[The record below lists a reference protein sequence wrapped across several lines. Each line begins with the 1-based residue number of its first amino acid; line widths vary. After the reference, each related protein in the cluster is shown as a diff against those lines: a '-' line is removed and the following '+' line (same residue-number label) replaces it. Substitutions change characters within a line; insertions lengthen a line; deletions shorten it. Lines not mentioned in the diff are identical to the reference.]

1 MPALLTWSKIC
12 ANPALRDLPFKV
24 ELTPRGILEMSPAR
38 PRHGEY
44 QSEIGHLLRTM
55 LPHGRVITECPIEGP
70 EGEVRVPDV
79 AWIARGRERYNP
91 SETALTVA
99 PDICV
104 EVLSWSNTPEE
115 MTHKRELYASLGGRE
130 FWTCTESGKLVFIDA
145 ATGDLLAKS
154 KLCPA
159 FPSEIKLDST

>member
-1 MPALLTWSKIC
+1 MSDAILTWSRVC

-44 QSEIGHLLRTM
+44 QNEIGHLLRSL
-55 LPHGRVITECPIEGP
+55 LPGGRVITECPIEDSS
-70 EGEVRVPDV
+70 GEVRVPDV
-79 AWIARGRERYNP
+79 AWIQRGRERYNP
-91 SETALTVA
+91 TETALAAA

-115 MTHKRELYASLGGRE
+115 LAHKRRFCANLGGRE
-130 FWTCTESGKLVFIDA
+130 FWTCTEKGAMTFYDA
-145 ATGDLLAKS
+145 ATGEVLERSAI
-154 KLCPA
+154 CPA
-159 FPSEIKLDST
+159 FPAGICLD